1 MAHVLVNDDTLY
13 CVSAWNDNGFP
24 GQGSDEARFFR
35 TTDFPG
41 LGWMLRRDAWER
53 AHAKWPQFPTTG
65 WDHWMRLPPTQGGRE
80 CIYPEV
86 SRTHHIA
93 KKGTNVNEQVQKKIY
108 DRMLLA
114 SYAPRS
120 FGNLTATLSRTAYD
134 DASAREI
141 SEAVLVQR
149 YEEAFA
155 LANSLQHQGKAFL
168 VPYVRDQF
176 KRIAEQNGL
185 FGMPRG
191 QHDGIMRAVIG
202 GRTIFFADRYRA
214 QLLPT
219 DARILPAPN
228 ISFIAAAQGRN
239 CIETCSSIGKV
250 CDDKQ
255 QEFANNCETMA
266 SLFPCEAGCGHQMGA
281 ELPAYVPDPS
291 VATFQQCLIFTEGA
305 ASCKSA
311 HKSTA
316 RACACLPRR

>member
-1 MAHVLVNDDTLY
+1 M
-13 CVSAWNDNGFP
+13 
-24 GQGSDEARFFR
+24 
-35 TTDFPG
+35 
-41 LGWMLRRDAWER
+41 
-53 AHAKWPQFPTTG
+53 
-65 WDHWMRLPPTQGGRE
+65 
-80 CIYPEV
+80 
-86 SRTHHIA
+86 
-93 KKGTNVNEQVQKKIY
+93 
-108 DRMLLA
+108 
-114 SYAPRS
+114 
-120 FGNLTATLSRTAYD
+120 
-134 DASAREI
+134 
-141 SEAVLVQR
+141 QR

-202 GRTIFFADRYRA
+202 GRTMFFADRYKA
-214 QLLPT
+214 KLLPNE
-219 DARILPAPN
+219 ARILPSPN

-281 ELPAYVPDPS
+281 ELPAYVPDQIP
-291 VATFQQCLIFTEGA
+291 ATFQQCLIFTEGV

-316 RACACLPRR
+316 RACACLP